1 MNLLYSDIGKGV
13 NGNIN
18 KRLKPKV
25 NPQSAPSL
33 PPSEPKPKWWETLI
47 EQVVNSIIIGGIAG
61 LSALIADPSVSWK
74 VGLIAFGITALTEL
88 RKYRK
93 LY

>member
-1 MNLLYSDIGKGV
+1 MNLLYSDISKGLNGKIN
-13 NGNIN
+13 NG
-18 KRLKPKV
+18 LKKKAA
-25 NPQSAPSL
+25 PQTIL
-33 PPSEPKPKWWETLI
+33 PLPEPKTKWWETLI

-93 LY
+93 L

>member
-1 MNLLYSDIGKGV
+1 MNLLYSDISKGLNGKIN
-13 NGNIN
+13 NG
-18 KRLKPKV
+18 LKKKAAT
-25 NPQSAPSL
+25 QTIL
-33 PPSEPKPKWWETLI
+33 PLPEPKPKWWETLI

-93 LY
+93 L